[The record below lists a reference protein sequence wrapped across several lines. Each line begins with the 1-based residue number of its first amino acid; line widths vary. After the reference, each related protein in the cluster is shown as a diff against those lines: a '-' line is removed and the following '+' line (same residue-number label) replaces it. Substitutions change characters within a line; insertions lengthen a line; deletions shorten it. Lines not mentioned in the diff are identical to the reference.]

1 MDSGSTAAGVA
12 GEEAWGSGWSTGV
25 VVIGNK
31 RGEERK
37 PAEALPLRRLALPP
51 STATAMAPTALL
63 SVSDKEGLVALA
75 EGLLAHGY
83 RILSSGGTAA
93 ALAAAGLAVTKVA
106 EHTGAPEILGGRVK
120 TLHPRIHGGILAKR
134 SDPAHQ
140 ADLAAQAIDPIDV
153 VVVNLYPFQR
163 TVADPQ
169 VSWETAVE
177 NIDIGGPAMVRAA
190 AKNHADV
197 AVLTDPAQY
206 GGFLEALAAGGADEA
221 LRRRLALAAFAHTA
235 AYDAAIATWLAGRLG
250 AEEAS
255 PADGPGS
262 EALPPLLITLPAR
275 QSLRYGENP
284 HQKALWYGSAAAGWG
299 AARQLQGKELSYNNL
314 LDLEA
319 ALATVREFGY
329 GDPAGAGSAPGGV
342 VDPEIDL
349 PAAVVVK
356 HTNPCGVATGTG
368 GAEALLRALDA
379 DRVSAFGGIVAL
391 NRAVDAAAA
400 EHLAGLFLECVV
412 APAFEPAARERL
424 ATKGNLR
431 LLELDPAAIAA
442 AGGQQL
448 RSLLGGVLAQDL
460 DNQSIDPAAWQVV
473 SQRQPSEAE
482 WADLRFAWRVVRHV
496 RSNAIAV
503 AAAGQSLGIGAGQMN
518 RVGSAQIA
526 LAAAGERARGAV
538 LASDGFFPFDDT
550 VRLAASHGI
559 TAVIQPGGSVRDG
572 DSIQAC
578 NELGLAMVT
587 TGRRHFLH

>member
-1 MDSGSTAAGVA
+1 
-12 GEEAWGSGWSTGV
+12 
-25 VVIGNK
+25 
-31 RGEERK
+31 
-37 PAEALPLRRLALPP
+37 
-51 STATAMAPTALL
+51 MAPTALL
-63 SVSDKEGLVALA
+63 SVSDKAGLVPLA

-93 ALAAAGLAVTKVA
+93 ALAAAGLPVTKVA

-169 VSWETAVE
+169 VGWETAVE

-206 GGFLEALAAGGADEA
+206 GGFLEALAAGGPDEA
-221 LRRRLALAAFAHTA
+221 LRRRLALAAFSHTA
-235 AYDAAIATWLAGRLG
+235 AYDAAIAAWLAGRLG
-250 AEEAS
+250 AEEAPPAGS
-255 PADGPGS
+255 PGAATA
-262 EALPPLLITLPAR
+262 EALPPLQITLPAR

-284 HQKALWYGSAAAGWG
+284 HQKALWYGSATAGWG
-299 AARQLQGKELSYNNL
+299 AAHQLQGKELSYNNL

-329 GDPAGAGSAPGGV
+329 GDPAGVGSASGRPA
-342 VDPEIDL
+342 DPEIDL

-356 HTNPCGVATGTG
+356 HTNPCGVATGTD

-391 NRAVDAAAA
+391 NRPVDAAAA

-412 APAFEPAARERL
+412 APTFEPAARERL
-424 ATKGNLR
+424 AAKGNLR

-442 AGGQQL
+442 AAGQQL
-448 RSLLGGVLAQDL
+448 RSVLGGVLTQDL
-460 DNQSIDPAAWQVV
+460 DDQSIDPAAWQVV

-550 VRLAASHGI
+550 VKLAASHGI

-578 NELGLAMVT
+578 NALGLAMVT

>member
-1 MDSGSTAAGVA
+1 
-12 GEEAWGSGWSTGV
+12 
-25 VVIGNK
+25 
-31 RGEERK
+31 
-37 PAEALPLRRLALPP
+37 
-51 STATAMAPTALL
+51 MAPTALL
-63 SVSDKEGLVALA
+63 SVSDKAGLVPLA

-93 ALAAAGLAVTKVA
+93 TLAAAGLAVTKVA

-221 LRRRLALAAFAHTA
+221 LRRRLALAAFSHTA
-235 AYDAAIATWLAGRLG
+235 AYDAAIAAWLAGRLG
-250 AEEAS
+250 AEEPA
-255 PADGPGS
+255 PADGAAA
-262 EALPPLLITLPAR
+262 EAEVIPPLQLTLPAR

-284 HQKALWYGSAAAGWG
+284 HQKALWYGSAEAGLG
-299 AARQLQGKELSYNNL
+299 AALQLQGKELSFNNL
-314 LDLEA
+314 LDLDA

-329 GDPAGAGSAPGGV
+329 GEPAGTGIAPSGPTDPA
-342 VDPEIDL
+342 INL

-356 HTNPCGVATGTG
+356 HTNPCGVATGSG

-391 NRAVDAAAA
+391 NRPVDAAAA

-424 ATKGNLR
+424 AAKANLR
-431 LLELDPAAIAA
+431 LLELAPAAIAA
-442 AGGQQL
+442 AARQQL
-448 RSLLGGVLAQDL
+448 RSVLGGVLAQDL
-460 DNQSIDPAAWQVV
+460 DDQAIDPASWQVV
-473 SQRQPSEAE
+473 SQRQPTEAE

-538 LASDGFFPFDDT
+538 LASDGFFPFDDS

-559 TAVIQPGGSVRDG
+559 SAVIQPGGSVRDG
-572 DSIQAC
+572 DSIQVC

>member
-1 MDSGSTAAGVA
+1 
-12 GEEAWGSGWSTGV
+12 
-25 VVIGNK
+25 
-31 RGEERK
+31 
-37 PAEALPLRRLALPP
+37 
-51 STATAMAPTALL
+51 MAPTALL
-63 SVSDKEGLVALA
+63 SVSDKAGLVPLA

-93 ALAAAGLAVTKVA
+93 TLAAAGLAVTKVA

-169 VSWETAVE
+169 VSGEIAVD
-177 NIDIGGPAMVRAA
+177 NIDLGGPALVRAA

-221 LRRRLALAAFAHTA
+221 LRRRLALAAFSHTA
-235 AYDAAIATWLAGRLG
+235 AYDAAIAAWLAGRLG
-250 AEEAS
+250 AEEPA
-255 PADGPGS
+255 PADDAGA
-262 EALPPLLITLPAR
+262 EAEVIPPLQLTLPAR

-284 HQKALWYGSAAAGWG
+284 HQKALWYGSTTAGLG
-299 AARQLQGKELSYNNL
+299 AARQLQGKELSTNNL
-314 LDLEA
+314 LDLDA

-329 GDPAGAGSAPGGV
+329 GEPAREGSHSEGPADPA
-342 VDPEIDL
+342 INL

-356 HTNPCGVATGTG
+356 HTNPCGVATGSG
-368 GAEALLRALDA
+368 GAEALLLALDA

-391 NRAVDAAAA
+391 NRPVDAAAA

-412 APAFEPAARERL
+412 APGFEPAARERL
-424 ATKGNLR
+424 AAKANLR
-431 LLELDPAAIAA
+431 LLELAPAAIAA
-442 AGGQQL
+442 AARQQL
-448 RSLLGGVLAQDL
+448 RSVLGGVLAQDL
-460 DNQSIDPAAWQVV
+460 DDQAIDPASWQVV

-538 LASDGFFPFDDT
+538 LASDGFFPFDDS

-559 TAVIQPGGSVRDG
+559 SAVIQPGGSVRDG
-572 DSIQAC
+572 DSIQVC